1 MKKGLCIILSA
12 LMIALTFSACSKK
25 GGDDAADVTTQVN
38 EEGSVYVNVTEENG
52 VEKTDKEGEEVTSVL
67 SDEEASK
74 IDKQKEK
81 TTSTTLKLDED
92 LLSGMMDEDAA
103 LDITAAAEDILPEGT
118 TTKNT
123 TIFEDK
129 VQKTIKSGKFTLD
142 MNVASGG
149 TKMPMKLVFD
159 EDRMYATFTFNGV
172 QCGFIYMDG
181 KTYILMPNLFIGSKV
196 YMEFSEA
203 DESMKEMFDSFGDIS
218 GNGGTYVGSSTVKVG
233 KTEYICEEYK
243 NEDGDVFKY
252 YFQGKDW
259 KRYECKTADG
269 NMVYEINDF
278 SSKVDKNVFSLKG
291 YTKMSEDSLESLLGG
306 GMGAGTGSTTTTTKK
321 RSIFGK

>member
-1 MKKGLCIILSA
+1 
-12 LMIALTFSACSKK
+12 MIALTFSACSKK
-25 GGDDAADVTTQVN
+25 NGKDADVTTQVN
-38 EEGSVYVNVTEENG
+38 EEGSAYVNVTEKNG
-52 VEKTDKEGEEVTSVL
+52 DGKTDKAGEEVTSVL

-74 IDKQKEK
+74 IDKKKEK

-92 LLSGMMDEDAA
+92 LLNGMMEEDAA

-129 VQKTIKSGKFTLD
+129 VQKTLKSGKFTLD
-142 MNVASGG
+142 MNVTSGG

-159 EDRMYATFTFNGV
+159 KDRMYATFTFSGV

-181 KTYILMPNLFIGSKV
+181 KTYILMPNLFVGSKV
-196 YMEFSEA
+196 YMEYSEA
-203 DESMKEMFDSFGDIS
+203 DDSMKEMFDSFGDIS
-218 GNGGTYVGSSTVKVG
+218 GNGGKYVGSTKVKVG
-233 KTEYICEEYK
+233 KTEYVCEEYK

-252 YFQGKDW
+252 YFQGNDW

-278 SSKVDKNVFSLKG
+278 SGKVDKNVFSLKG
-291 YTKMSEDSLESLLGG
+291 YTKMSEDALESLLGG